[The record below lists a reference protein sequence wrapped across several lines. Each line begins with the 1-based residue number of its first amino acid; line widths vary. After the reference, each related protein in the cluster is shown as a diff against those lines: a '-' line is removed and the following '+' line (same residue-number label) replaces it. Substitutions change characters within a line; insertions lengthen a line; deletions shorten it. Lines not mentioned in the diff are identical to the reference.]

1 MIVTRTGRYRGK
13 VPVTGVPDGSE
24 YKWWSYTTAKPKS
37 RDFAGIVAV
46 QVTTST
52 KAHVG
57 SLIQYPSTKTT
68 NNLVFEFHEGTPF
81 TSFPKQF

>member
-1 MIVTRTGRYRGK
+1 MITRTGRYRGK
-13 VPVTGVPDGSE
+13 VPVTGTPDGSE
-24 YKWWSYTTAKPKS
+24 YRQWSYTTAKPKP

-52 KAHVG
+52 EAQLG
-57 SLIQYPSTKTT
+57 SMIQYPFTKTT

-81 TSFPKQF
+81 TGIPKQF